1 MIDYE
6 RNDYQQ
12 LDGIIMSPVNTLV
25 HQLQESDIDR
35 RVQAAYALGE
45 SGDPDAFPVLAAL
58 LNTTEDS
65 RIRNAAAIGLHA
77 LADNRAAPFL
87 LAQIKNPKDPG
98 DRGTLVY
105 ALEGLDARPA
115 LVDLVDL
122 IGLGNFEVA
131 AMAIHVIESFSVPVI
146 ARQKREAKRALKRY
160 GREQPKD
167 DWRPEMLAYTH
178 DLLQYLSVE

>member
-1 MIDYE
+1 MATVSI
-6 RNDYQQ
+6 
-12 LDGIIMSPVNTLV
+12 LV
-25 HQLQESDIDR
+25 HQLRESDIDR

-45 SGDPDAFPVLAAL
+45 SGDPDAFPVLVDL

-65 RIRNAAAIGLHA
+65 RVRNAAAIGLHD
-77 LADNRAAPFL
+77 LADRDAVPVL

-122 IGLGNFEVA
+122 VGSGNFEVA
-131 AMAIHVIESFSVPVI
+131 AMAIRVIESFSLPVI
-146 ARQKREAKRALKRY
+146 ARQRREAKRVLKRY
-160 GREQPKD
+160 EQEQAKD
-167 DWRPEMLAYTH
+167 DWRMEMLANTR
-178 DLLQYLSVE
+178 DLLQRLPIE